1 MRQTVK
7 VAIRAEERVKTIRI
21 VRIVILTLS
30 VQQSPK
36 LKAKTTAIQKARVK
50 TKVNPKLRA
59 SLRLGLSLMTIKRWT
74 RAGLATRHR
83 IRIRTE

>member
-1 MRQTVK
+1 MRRTVK

-30 VQQSPK
+30 LQQSPK

-59 SLRLGLSLMTIKRWT
+59 SLRLSLMTIKRWT
-74 RAGLATRHR
+74 RAGLATLHR